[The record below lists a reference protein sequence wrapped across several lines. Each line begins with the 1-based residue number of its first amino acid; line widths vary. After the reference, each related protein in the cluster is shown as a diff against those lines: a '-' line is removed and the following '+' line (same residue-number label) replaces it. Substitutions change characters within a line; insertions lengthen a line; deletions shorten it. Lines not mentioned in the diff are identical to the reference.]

1 MESVGI
7 DWTADNLDDYL
18 KAPNKFIPKHKMPF
32 GGLKKAK
39 DRANIIAYLKSVSN

>member
-32 GGLKKAK
+32 GSLKKSK
-39 DRANIIAYLKSVSN
+39 RSRKYHRLFKIRL